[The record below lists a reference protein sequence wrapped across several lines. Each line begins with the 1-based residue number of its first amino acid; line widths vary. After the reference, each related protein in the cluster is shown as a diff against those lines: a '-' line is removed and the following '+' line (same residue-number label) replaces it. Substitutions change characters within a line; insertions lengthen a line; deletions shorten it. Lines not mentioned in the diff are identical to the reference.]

1 MVYVQNHTRPEGCV
15 AEQYIAKYTVEF
27 CTRNLSNV
35 STVGVPS
42 SQKMGLSKPL
52 PGCTMNLIDRDLLNQ
67 AHLYVLENMEEVLPY
82 IEERII
88 HIKTTYPKLKKRTKW
103 LQDKHNNT
111 FIQWLHFKV
120 QSELNGKENND
131 VSENLSWLAAGPS
144 MAVPS
149 HKSYLINGVKFN
161 TKAQDDV

>member
-1 MVYVQNHTRPEGCV
+1 LMVYVQNHTRPEGCV

-42 SQKMGLSKPL
+42 KQKMGLSKPL
-52 PGCTMNLIDRDLLNQ
+52 SGCTMNLVDRDLLNQ
-67 AHLYVLENMEEVLPY
+67 AHLYVLENMEE
-82 IEERII
+82 
-88 HIKTTYPKLKKRTKW
+88 
-103 LQDKHNNT
+103 
-111 FIQWLHFKV
+111 V

-131 VSENLSWLAAGPS
+131 VSENLSWLEAGPS

-149 HKSYLINGVKFN
+149 YKSYLIN
-161 TKAQDDV
+161 